1 MPFKKRNMKQTLKEN
16 GGLPASILWT
26 LSIVA
31 GITVANLYYNQP
43 LLNMI
48 RQDLHVS
55 EVITNL
61 IAMVTQIGYA
71 MGLLFVIPLGDMFQ
85 RKKIIIINFS
95 ILIISLLS
103 IALAPSIHIV
113 LTASLFTSI
122 CSVMPQI
129 FIPIAALYSKPE
141 NKGRNV
147 GLVVSGLLTGIL
159 ASRVI
164 SGIVGEIF
172 GWREMYFIATGL
184 MVVCAIVTTRV
195 LPEIRPTFKGKY
207 SELMKSLLSLL
218 KEYPLLRIYSLR
230 AGFAFGSFLTLW
242 SCLAFKMGQA
252 PFFAGSDVVGMLG
265 LCGIAGALSAS
276 FVGKYV
282 KQVGVRRFNFI
293 GSGLILFSWLLLYFC
308 GNSYVGIISGI
319 IIIDIGMQCIQLSNQ
334 SSIFGLCP
342 TAPNRVNTLFMTTYF
357 VGGSLGTFLTGFAW
371 QAAEWTGVTGIGI
384 LLAGISLLITI
395 LSGK

>member
-1 MPFKKRNMKQTLKEN
+1 MKQTLKEN

-113 LTASLFTSI
+113 LTASLFTGI

-141 NKGRNV
+141 QRAECRAGCLRPVNRNT
-147 GLVVSGLLTGIL
+147 GLAGNQRNRRRNIRMAGDVLYCNRLDGCLCHRHNTGI
-159 ASRVI
+159 
-164 SGIVGEIF
+164 
-172 GWREMYFIATGL
+172 TGN
-184 MVVCAIVTTRV
+184 TT
-195 LPEIRPTFKGKY
+195 
-207 SELMKSLLSLL
+207 
-218 KEYPLLRIYSLR
+218 
-230 AGFAFGSFLTLW
+230 
-242 SCLAFKMGQA
+242 
-252 PFFAGSDVVGMLG
+252 
-265 LCGIAGALSAS
+265 
-276 FVGKYV
+276 
-282 KQVGVRRFNFI
+282 
-293 GSGLILFSWLLLYFC
+293 
-308 GNSYVGIISGI
+308 
-319 IIIDIGMQCIQLSNQ
+319 DI
-334 SSIFGLCP
+334 
-342 TAPNRVNTLFMTTYF
+342 
-357 VGGSLGTFLTGFAW
+357 
-371 QAAEWTGVTGIGI
+371 
-384 LLAGISLLITI
+384 
-395 LSGK
+395 

>member
-1 MPFKKRNMKQTLKEN
+1 MKQTLKEN

-103 IALAPSIHIV
+103 IALAPTIHIV
-113 LTASLFTSI
+113 LTASLFTGI

-184 MVVCAIVTTRV
+184 MVICAIVTTRV

-230 AGFAFGSFLTLW
+230 AGFAFGS
-242 SCLAFKMGQA
+242 
-252 PFFAGSDVVGMLG
+252 
-265 LCGIAGALSAS
+265 
-276 FVGKYV
+276 
-282 KQVGVRRFNFI
+282 
-293 GSGLILFSWLLLYFC
+293 
-308 GNSYVGIISGI
+308 
-319 IIIDIGMQCIQLSNQ
+319 
-334 SSIFGLCP
+334 
-342 TAPNRVNTLFMTTYF
+342 
-357 VGGSLGTFLTGFAW
+357 
-371 QAAEWTGVTGIGI
+371 
-384 LLAGISLLITI
+384 
-395 LSGK
+395 